1 MNASKLLVT
10 LVALF
15 LSGLISKASSQT
27 ASFAQLN
34 RRAPPTPLI
43 NNILAGL
50 FIEPNQFPDQAAT
63 LPRLLPAYKDAREI
77 AGITCLAMTEHDA
90 IYDRYFQTG
99 AFEFVRGMLQ
109 HEKFL

>member
-1 MNASKLLVT
+1 MT

-15 LSGLISKASSQT
+15 LSDLISNASSQD

-63 LPRLLPAYKDAREI
+63 LPRLLQAYKDAREI
-77 AGITCLAMTEHDA
+77 AGVTCLTMTEHDA
-90 IYDRYFQTG
+90 TYDRYFQTG
-99 AFEFVRGMLQ
+99 AFDFVRGML
-109 HEKFL
+109 HEK